1 MKIPWRFLAPALLFA
16 ALAAVLAIGLR
27 MDPNRLPSA
36 LIGKPAPQFSLES
49 LGDPGW
55 KVGTADLARQ
65 AWLLNVWGTWCPPCR
80 EEHPTLLEIARE
92 NRVPIVGLNWND
104 DRTLALKWL
113 AQLGNPYVSVAYD
126 PEGRTAIDW
135 GVTGAPE
142 TFLIDANGIVV
153 KKYVGPMTMDVWQ
166 REFVPLLPAA
176 GEGS

>member
-65 AWLLNVWGTWCPPCR
+65 AWVLNVWGTWCPPCR
-80 EEHPTLLEIARE
+80 VMSPILAELAADRPDVRFVKVDVDENTETAVRCQIA
-92 NRVPIVGLNWND
+92 G
-104 DRTLALKWL
+104 T
-113 AQLGNPYVSVAYD
+113 GGCCTD
-126 PEGRTAIDW
+126 PSAR
-135 GVTGAPE
+135 
-142 TFLIDANGIVV
+142 
-153 KKYVGPMTMDVWQ
+153 
-166 REFVPLLPAA
+166 
-176 GEGS
+176 S

>member
-36 LIGKPAPQFSLES
+36 LIGKPAPEFSLES

-65 AWLLNVWGTWCPPCR
+65 AWVLNVWGTWCPPCR
-80 EEHPTLLEIARE
+80 DEHPTLVEIARE
-92 NRVPIVGLNWND
+92 NRVPMMGLNWRD

-113 AQLGNPYVSVAYD
+113 AQLGNPYVSVGYD
-126 PEGRTAIDW
+126 HGGRAASEVGATC
-135 GVTGAPE
+135 APE
-142 TFLIDANGIVV
+142 ACSTDSTGI
-153 KKYVGPMTMDVWQ
+153 
-166 REFVPLLPAA
+166 
-176 GEGS
+176 